1 MRMTYRGPVAAVT
14 LRGPDGKGTT
24 YHLTPGAEVDLPD
37 VRYTRSLQARG
48 LLEPIAQPAA
58 AAAPRAKAAAPAA
71 QLATLPTVLAPAS
84 ADDKSAEKAAEK
96 PADKKADKKTEPS
109 R

>member
-48 LLEPIAQPAA
+48 LLEPIAQPAP
-58 AAAPRAKAAAPAA
+58 AAAPRAKTAAPAA
-71 QLATLPTVLAPAS
+71 QPAPLSAVLAPAS
-84 ADDKSAEKAAEK
+84 ADDKSAEK
-96 PADKKADKKTEPS
+96 PTDKKADKKTEPS